1 MKILPLSNALLLL
14 KNNKEV
20 NEFLTDLC
28 TPSELKALNE
38 RWSVAQTLNKNELSY
53 REIADKLKTST
64 TTVTSVARFL
74 SSEQNDGYKTILKRI
89 K

>member
-20 NEFLTDLC
+20 NEFLTDIC

-64 TTVTSVARFL
+64 TTVTRVARFL

>member
-64 TTVTSVARFL
+64 TTVTRVARFL
-74 SSEQNDGYKTILKRI
+74 SSEQNYGYKTILKRI

>member
-38 RWSVAQTLNKNELSY
+38 
-53 REIADKLKTST
+53 
-64 TTVTSVARFL
+64 
-74 SSEQNDGYKTILKRI
+74 
-89 K
+89 

>member
-38 RWSVAQTLNKNELSY
+38 RWSVAQTLNKKELSY

-64 TTVTSVARFL
+64 TTVTRVARFL

>member
-38 RWSVAQTLNKNELSY
+38 RWTVAQTLNKNELSY

-64 TTVTSVARFL
+64 TTVTRVARFL

>member
-38 RWSVAQTLNKNELSY
+38 RWSVAQKKKKNELSY

-64 TTVTSVARFL
+64 TTVTRVARFL
-74 SSEQNDGYKTILKRI
+74 SSEQNYGYKTILKRI

>member
-64 TTVTSVARFL
+64 TTVTRVARFL
-74 SSEQNDGYKTILKRI
+74 SNEQNDGYKTILKRI

>member
-53 REIADKLKTST
+53 REIADKVKTRTST
-64 TTVTSVARFL
+64 VTRVARFL

>member
-64 TTVTSVARFL
+64 TTVTRVARFL
-74 SSEQNDGYKTILKRI
+74 SSEKNYGYKTILKRI

>member
-1 MKILPLSNALLLL
+1 MKIGPLSNALLLL

-64 TTVTSVARFL
+64 TTVTRVARFL
-74 SSEQNDGYKTILKRI
+74 SSEQNYGYKTILKRI

>member
-20 NEFLTDLC
+20 NDFLTDLC

-64 TTVTSVARFL
+64 TTVTRVARFL
-74 SSEQNDGYKTILKRI
+74 SSEQNYGYKTILKRI

>member
-64 TTVTSVARFL
+64 TTVTRVARFL
-74 SSEQNDGYKTILKRI
+74 SGEQNDGYKTILKRI

>member
-1 MKILPLSNALLLL
+1 MNILPLSNALLLL

-64 TTVTSVARFL
+64 TTVTRVARFL
-74 SSEQNDGYKTILKRI
+74 SSEQNYGYKTILKRI

>member
-1 MKILPLSNALLLL
+1 MLPLSNALLLL

-64 TTVTSVARFL
+64 TTVTRVARFL
-74 SSEQNDGYKTILKRI
+74 SSEQNYGYKTILKRI

>member
-38 RWSVAQTLNKNELSY
+38 RLSVAQTLNKSELSY

-64 TTVTSVARFL
+64 TTVTRVARFL

>member
-64 TTVTSVARFL
+64 TTVTRVARFL

>member
-14 KNNKEV
+14 KNNKEA

-64 TTVTSVARFL
+64 TTVTRVARFL

>member
-1 MKILPLSNALLLL
+1 LLLL

-64 TTVTSVARFL
+64 TTVTRVARFL

>member
-38 RWSVAQTLNKNELSY
+38 RWLVAQTLNKNELSY

-64 TTVTSVARFL
+64 TTVTRVARFL
-74 SSEQNDGYKTILKRI
+74 SSEQNYGYKTILKRI

>member
-20 NEFLTDLC
+20 NKFLTDLC

-64 TTVTSVARFL
+64 TTVTRVARFL
-74 SSEQNDGYKTILKRI
+74 SSEQNYGYKTILKRI